1 MMTLSALGVV
11 GYNKT
16 DTQTV
21 LRMPEGLIMH
31 GYMHVHKNWHEVCD
45 ELPAAST

>member
-1 MMTLSALGVV
+1 MMTLSALSVV

-21 LRMPEGLIMH
+21 LRMPEGLMY
-31 GYMHVHKNWHEVCD
+31 GYTHVHKNWHEVCD